1 MVNNNTR
8 GSEWN
13 KWDLH
18 IHTPFTG
25 KNDQFTGSSK
35 DEKWDNY
42 LTKIEQNNDV
52 KVLGITDYFSID
64 NYLYMLELQKNG
76 RIPNVYLIPNV
87 ELRILPVTRTETPI
101 NIHVLFDPELNIDI
115 IQRDFFNQLQFE
127 YSGSKFQCNRYSLIQ
142 LGKAIN
148 TNSVSDEEA
157 YKTGLN
163 QFNITFPDLR
173 NVLKAKSLEG
183 HYIVGVANSNNDG
196 NSGIQDSSLS
206 ATRKEIYRLSN
217 FIFSAN
223 KNDINFFLG
232 KGSLTKDQLINEY
245 GSIKPCVR
253 GCDAH
258 DLNKMFR
265 FDDNRYTWIKAL
277 PTFNGLKQILYEP
290 EDRVCICEQKP
301 EEKADY
307 QIIDSI
313 IFNNSEM
320 NHQEIM
326 FNQNLN
332 TIIGGRSSGKSIL
345 LGCLA
350 SAIDPKI
357 EPKDNDEFK
366 KYNKHIKELNEGVSI
381 KWRDNTDEYR
391 KIIYYSQ
398 SAISEKVREDEY
410 GISGISE
417 LVEEIVKKETDK
429 FELLKNYD
437 NFVTVNKSEINTKI
451 NEFCQY
457 KNQIEDINKQIE
469 NIGNRTGIETEI
481 QKIQKDIESIKK
493 GLSNYL
499 SPEEDEIYSG
509 FKDQLEKHSVSKE
522 IYVSDST
529 QLQLLKGYQLFAPI
543 DTVLSKFSNDSYKR
557 IQEFY
562 TNLQKNV
569 NNQWNQFID
578 SEIQE
583 REACIESENSQ
594 INYITDSEI
603 YKRGE
608 KFQEDN
614 TIIKAKSEKLQEETN
629 KKNLIIKL
637 EEERKKL
644 IIAKEECSKDIWIKF
659 LRFKQESEKLSE
671 QLSTEREEVKIQAI
685 STYTFK
691 PFFDKALSLLDKRNS
706 EIKKYDNYD
715 DFKIPDLEKAMKDF
729 YDGIISDK
737 YALVKTNYQQAL
749 IDLYSNNYYKISYDV
764 NYDGDKFSKMSE
776 GKKAFIALRL
786 LLDFDDSLCPI
797 IIDQPEDD
805 LDNRAI
811 YDQLVTYLRK
821 QKKHRQIILAT
832 HNPNVVVGADAELVI
847 VANQNGDSSPNQ
859 DGVKF
864 EYYANAIED
873 SFTDDS
879 IKTTLLQKGIREHIC
894 EILEGGNTAF
904 EIREKKYGYK

>member
-1 MVNNNTR
+1 MLNKNTR

-13 KWDLH
+13 IWDLH

-25 KNDQFTGSSK
+25 KNDQFSGNSK
-35 DEKWDNY
+35 DEKWDKY
-42 LTKIEQNNDV
+42 FTKIEQNNDI

-64 NYLYMLELQKNG
+64 NYLYMLDQQKNG

-101 NIHVLFDPELNIDI
+101 NIHVLFDPKLSIDI
-115 IQRDFFNQLQFE
+115 IKRDFFNQLEFE
-127 YSGSKFQCNRYSLIQ
+127 FSGSKYQCNKESLIQ
-142 LGKAIN
+142 LGKAEKPNI
-148 TNSVSDEEA
+148 VSDDEA
-157 YKTGLN
+157 YKNGLN
-163 QFNITFPDLR
+163 QFNITFSDLR
-173 NVLKAKSLEG
+173 NTLKAKSLDG
-183 HYIVGVANSNNDG
+183 KFIVGVANSNNDG

-206 ATRKEIYRLSN
+206 ATRKEIYRLSD

-223 KNDINFFLG
+223 PNDIKFFLG
-232 KGSLTKDQLINEY
+232 KGVLSTEQLINEY
-245 GSIKPCVR
+245 GSVKPCIR
-253 GCDAH
+253 GSDAH
-258 DLNKMFR
+258 EINKMFC
-265 FDDNRYTWIKAL
+265 FEDNRYTWIKAL
-277 PTFNGLKQILYEP
+277 PTFDGLKQILYEP
-290 EDRVCICEQKP
+290 EDRVFICEQKP
-301 EEKADY
+301 EDKADY

-313 IFNNSEM
+313 KFDNSEM
-320 NHQEIM
+320 KTQEIR

-345 LGCLA
+345 LGCLV
-350 SAIDPKI
+350 SSIDPKI
-357 EPKDNDEFK
+357 EPKDDNEFK

-381 KWRDNTDEYR
+381 KWRDNSDEYR

-417 LVEEIVKKETDK
+417 LVEGIVKKDAEK
-429 FELLKNYD
+429 LELLKTYED
-437 NFVTVNKSEINTKI
+437 FLKTNKFEINTKI

-457 KNQIEDINKQIE
+457 KSQIEEINSQIDS
-469 NIGNRTGIETEI
+469 IGNKTGIEAEI
-481 QKIQKDIESIKK
+481 LKIQKEIEIIKK
-493 GLSNYL
+493 SLSVYL
-499 SPEEDEIYSG
+499 TPEEDEIYCEY
-509 FKDQLEKHSVSKE
+509 KDQLEKHSANKE
-522 IYVSDST
+522 IFISDST
-529 QLQLLKGYQLFAPI
+529 QLKLLKDFPLFAPI
-543 DTVLSKFSNDSYKR
+543 DSALSKFSNDSYKK

-562 TNLQKNV
+562 LKLQNDSNK
-569 NNQWNQFID
+569 QWDQFIT

-583 REACIESENSQ
+583 RENCIEAENAS
-594 INYITDSEI
+594 IKYITDTDI
-603 YKRGE
+603 YVRGE
-608 KFQEDN
+608 RLQEDN
-614 TIIKAKSEKLQEETN
+614 TIIKSKTLKLQEEN
-629 KKNLIIKL
+629 IKKNNIVKL

-644 IIAKEECSKDIWIKF
+644 ITAKDECSKDIWIKF
-659 LRFKQESEKLSE
+659 LKFKQKSDELSKK
-671 QLSTEREEVKIQAI
+671 LSTERDEVKIQAI
-685 STYTFK
+685 STYIFK
-691 PFFDKALSLLDKRNS
+691 DFFDKALSLLNRRNP

-715 DFKIPDLEKAMKDF
+715 DFNTSDLEKAMKDF
-729 YDGIISDK
+729 FDGIISDK

-749 IDLYSNNYYKISYDV
+749 IDLYSNSYYKISYDV

-786 LLDFDDSLCPI
+786 LLDFDDSRCPI

-859 DGVKF
+859 DGIKF

-873 SFTDDS
+873 TFTDNN

>member
-1 MVNNNTR
+1 M
-8 GSEWN
+8 
-13 KWDLH
+13 
-18 IHTPFTG
+18 
-25 KNDQFTGSSK
+25 
-35 DEKWDNY
+35 
-42 LTKIEQNNDV
+42 
-52 KVLGITDYFSID
+52 
-64 NYLYMLELQKNG
+64 
-76 RIPNVYLIPNV
+76 
-87 ELRILPVTRTETPI
+87 
-101 NIHVLFDPELNIDI
+101 
-115 IQRDFFNQLQFE
+115 
-127 YSGSKFQCNRYSLIQ
+127 
-142 LGKAIN
+142 
-148 TNSVSDEEA
+148 
-157 YKTGLN
+157 
-163 QFNITFPDLR
+163 
-173 NVLKAKSLEG
+173 
-183 HYIVGVANSNNDG
+183 
-196 NSGIQDSSLS
+196 
-206 ATRKEIYRLSN
+206 
-217 FIFSAN
+217 
-223 KNDINFFLG
+223 
-232 KGSLTKDQLINEY
+232 
-245 GSIKPCVR
+245 
-253 GCDAH
+253 
-258 DLNKMFR
+258 
-265 FDDNRYTWIKAL
+265 
-277 PTFNGLKQILYEP
+277 
-290 EDRVCICEQKP
+290 
-301 EEKADY
+301 
-307 QIIDSI
+307 
-313 IFNNSEM
+313 
-320 NHQEIM
+320 
-326 FNQNLN
+326 
-332 TIIGGRSSGKSIL
+332 
-345 LGCLA
+345 
-350 SAIDPKI
+350 
-357 EPKDNDEFK
+357 
-366 KYNKHIKELNEGVSI
+366 
-381 KWRDNTDEYR
+381 
-391 KIIYYSQ
+391 
-398 SAISEKVREDEY
+398 
-410 GISGISE
+410 
-417 LVEEIVKKETDK
+417 
-429 FELLKNYD
+429 
-437 NFVTVNKSEINTKI
+437 
-451 NEFCQY
+451 
-457 KNQIEDINKQIE
+457 
-469 NIGNRTGIETEI
+469 
-481 QKIQKDIESIKK
+481 
-493 GLSNYL
+493 
-499 SPEEDEIYSG
+499 
-509 FKDQLEKHSVSKE
+509 
-522 IYVSDST
+522 
-529 QLQLLKGYQLFAPI
+529 
-543 DTVLSKFSNDSYKR
+543 
-557 IQEFY
+557 
-562 TNLQKNV
+562 QKNV

-614 TIIKAKSEKLQEETN
+614 TIIKAKSDKLQEETN

-691 PFFDKALSLLDKRNS
+691 TFFDKALNLLNRRNS

-715 DFKIPDLEKAMKDF
+715 DLKIPDLEKAMKDF